1 MTAQP
6 LINTDDFAL
15 NLVDLERYPI
25 ADLTQGA
32 GAEFLATCQQQMEQ
46 VGWCSF
52 ADFIKPNQL
61 EALTGEANRLLPE
74 AEELIIKR
82 NIYQGAANQSL
93 SDDNPASKEYMHRAL
108 QLADDQLPA
117 DTLIKQLYKSDLLTD
132 FIRQVQKKPT
142 LYRCEDEFQALNVV
156 GLEPGNWHAWHYD
169 TTECT
174 VTLLLQP
181 AEKGGEFTFLANSR
195 TDDDEDHEAVSRL
208 LSGDTSKANI
218 LSRGAGTL
226 TLFRG
231 GYSLHG
237 VTEIEG
243 SHPRISA
250 ILTYAEEPG
259 VVIDDDIN
267 VRIYGPR
274 AKQIIDARKS

>member
-6 LINTDDFAL
+6 LIHSDDFIL
-15 NLVDLERYPI
+15 SLVDLERYPI
-25 ADLTQGA
+25 EDLTQGA
-32 GAEFLATCQQQMEQ
+32 GAEFLAACQQQMEQ

-52 ADFIKPNQL
+52 ADFIKPERL
-61 EALTGEANRLLPE
+61 AALAAEANNLLPE
-74 AEELIIKR
+74 AEELVIKR
-82 NIYQGAANQSL
+82 NIYQGAANADL
-93 SDDNPASKEYMHRAL
+93 ADDNPASKEYTHRAL
-108 QLADDQLPA
+108 QLADDQLA
-117 DTLIKQLYKSDLLTD
+117 EDTLIKQLYKSDILTD

-142 LYRCEDEFQALNVV
+142 LYRCEDEFQALNIVA
-156 GLEPGNWHAWHYD
+156 LEPGSWHAWHYD

-181 AEKGGEFTFLANSR
+181 AEQGGEFTFLANSR
-195 TDDDEDHEAVSRL
+195 TDDDEDHEAVARL
-208 LSGDTSKANI
+208 LSGDTSKANT

-243 SHPRISA
+243 SKPRISA

-267 VRIYGPR
+267 IRIYGPR
-274 AKQIIDARKS
+274 AQKIIESRQG